1 MQIEKL
7 ILLTN
12 DIAATKNFYAQKL
25 ELPVLED
32 GEDFVAFP
40 VGSSILQFNKT
51 SIANAVYHFA
61 FNIPS
66 NKINHAIDWC
76 RRKALKLLPYQE
88 KELVDFPNWNSH
100 SIYFLD
106 NNGSILEFIARHDL
120 NNAAADDFGSK
131 HLLCISEIGVVT
143 TDVIEFCNK
152 AEKEYAIPYYE
163 KQNPAPDFSVMG
175 DAEGLFIVV
184 PEKRKWFPTTITST
198 IFPLEV
204 TIKQAGNDYSLSLP

>member
-7 ILLTN
+7 TLVTN
-12 DIAATKNFYAQKL
+12 DIAGTKSFYSHKL
-25 ELPVLED
+25 ELPVLEE
-32 GEDFVAFP
+32 GEGFIAFAA
-40 VGSSILQFNKT
+40 GSSVLQFNQT
-51 SIANAVYHFA
+51 SITNPVYHFA

-76 RRKALKLLPYQE
+76 RQKALKLLPYQE
-88 KELVDFPNWNSH
+88 KELIDFPNWNAH

-120 NNAAADDFGSK
+120 SNAAADDFGSK
-131 HLLCISEIGVVT
+131 HLLCVSEIGIVT
-143 TDVIEFCNK
+143 TDVITFCNK
-152 AEKEYAIPYYE
+152 AEKEYTIPYYE

-184 PEKRKWFPTTITST
+184 PEKRKWFPTAITST

-204 TIKQAGNDYSLSLP
+204 KIKQVGTNYSLNFG